1 MLTRGSHAC
10 SRTKHVGLSCFAGRS
25 SCGSA
30 SQRELCGIAA
40 RPSSARRASMGS
52 TGEQGFDAVALAL
65 DSIQGFSADER
76 EAVVE
81 FLKIGR
87 ARVAAARTAPPA
99 AVTVFAERVTFPA
112 RWDGL
117 QVIPPPQTSLAARAA
132 YRLRKL
138 DLLFEWLDTLRRG
151 ATALGHYT
159 RQGIRARI
167 VQQEDGLRCPVCE
180 SFNGHEVTHGRDTV
194 PPIHPGCR
202 CVLMA
207 VTAAPHDE
215 RIGPH
220 ARRRLRASF

>member
-1 MLTRGSHAC
+1 VSK
-10 SRTKHVGLSCFAGRS
+10 S
-25 SCGSA
+25 
-30 SQRELCGIAA
+30 
-40 RPSSARRASMGS
+40 
-52 TGEQGFDAVALAL
+52 FDAVASAL
-65 DSIQGFSADER
+65 ESIQGFSHDER

-81 FLKIGR
+81 FLKVGR
-87 ARVAAARTAPPA
+87 TRVAAGREGAT
-99 AVTVFAERVTFPA
+99 AVTALGDRGFTWPEFDRWQAIFAASGTFPA
-112 RWDGL
+112 RWKDL
-117 QVIPPPQTSLAARAA
+117 HEVPSPRTSPATSAA

>member
-1 MLTRGSHAC
+1 VSK
-10 SRTKHVGLSCFAGRS
+10 S
-25 SCGSA
+25 
-30 SQRELCGIAA
+30 
-40 RPSSARRASMGS
+40 
-52 TGEQGFDAVALAL
+52 FDAVALAL
-65 DSIQGFSADER
+65 DSIQGFSNDER
-76 EAVVE
+76 AAVVE

-87 ARVAAARTAPPA
+87 ARAAAARTAPAA
-99 AVTVFAERVTFPA
+99 AVTVLADRVFTWPEFDRWQAIFTERGTFPA

-117 QVIPPPQTSLAARAA
+117 QVVPAPQTSLAARAA

-159 RQGIRARI
+159 RQGKRARI
-167 VQQEDGLRCPVCE
+167 VQQEDGLRCAVCE
-180 SFNGHEVTHGRDTV
+180 SFNGHEVGHGGDTV